1 VPLSLDALSLMLGG
15 LLFAALLAG
24 GLWGPRA
31 WRGWRRRRIH
41 RQPFPAAWRT
51 ILRRR
56 MPLMRRLPADLQL
69 QLKRHMQVFLAE
81 KPFIGCN
88 GLEVTE
94 EMRVLVAAQ
103 ACLLILNRP
112 SDYFAALRQI
122 LLYPSAYWVN
132 RRDGDASGVQHE
144 RREARSG
151 ESWVQGQVIL
161 SWPDVIEGAADPGDG
176 QNLVIHEFAHQL
188 DQERGRATGA
198 PYLGDRARY
207 ARWAAVMSGE
217 YRYLREKL
225 ARGETTLLSPYAATE
240 PAEFF
245 AVASEA
251 FFERPREMAGEHPA
265 LYAEL
270 AHYYRVDP
278 QDWAPVTCP

>member
-1 VPLSLDALSLMLGG
+1 MPALDALSLLLGG
-15 LLFAALLAG
+15 LVFATLLLAG
-24 GLWGPRA
+24 LWAPRA
-31 WRGWRRRRIH
+31 WRTWRRRRILQ
-41 RQPFPAAWRT
+41 QPFPAAWRS

-56 MPLMRRLPADLQL
+56 MPLMQRLPVDLQL

-88 GLEVTE
+88 GLTVTE

-112 SDYFAALRQI
+112 TDYFPQLRQV
-122 LLYPSAYWVN
+122 LLYPSAYWAT
-132 RRDGDASGVQHE
+132 RREGDGSGVQHE
-144 RREARSG
+144 QREARSG

-161 SWPDVIEGAADPGDG
+161 SWPDVLAGAADPADG

-198 PYLGDRARY
+198 PFLGQRARY
-207 ARWAAVMSGE
+207 ARWAAVMGHE
-217 YRYLREKL
+217 FRRLNEQL
-225 ARGETTLLSPYAATE
+225 ARGEPTLLSPYAATE

-245 AVASEA
+245 AVASEV
-251 FFERPREMAGEHPA
+251 FFEQPHEMAAQHGA
-265 LYAEL
+265 LYREL
-270 AHYYRVDP
+270 ATYYQADP
-278 QDWAPVTCP
+278 LAWR

>member
-1 VPLSLDALSLMLGG
+1 VPFSLDALSLLLGG
-15 LLFAALLAG
+15 LAFAALLLA

-31 WRGWRRRRIH
+31 WRTWRRRRIWQ
-41 RQPFPAAWRT
+41 QPFPAAWRS

-56 MPLMRRLPADLQL
+56 MPMLRRLPPDLQL

-88 GLEVTE
+88 GLEVNE

-112 SDYFAALRQI
+112 SEYFPNLSQV
-122 LLYPSAYWVN
+122 LLYPSAYWVDK
-132 RRDGDASGVQHE
+132 REGDGSGVQHE

-161 SWPDVIEGAADPGDG
+161 SWPDVLAGAADPSDG

-198 PYLGDRARY
+198 PFLGHRSRY
-207 ARWAAVMSGE
+207 ARWAAVMSNEFNRLRQQLAQGE
-217 YRYLREKL
+217 E
-225 ARGETTLLSPYAATE
+225 TLLSPYAATE

-245 AVASEA
+245 AVASEV
-251 FFERPREMAGEHPA
+251 FFEQPREMAERHAA
-265 LYAEL
+265 LYGEL
-270 AHYYRVDP
+270 ARYYAVDP
-278 QDWAPVTCP
+278 LAWA

>member
-1 VPLSLDALSLMLGG
+1 MPSLDALTLLLGG
-15 LLFAALLAG
+15 LLFVALLLL
-24 GLWGPRA
+24 GLWAPGA
-31 WRGWRRRRIH
+31 WRRWRRRRVTA
-41 RQPFPAAWRT
+41 QPFPAKWRT

-56 MPLMRRLPADLQL
+56 MPLLRQLPPDLQL

-88 GLEVTE
+88 GLVVNE

-112 SDYFAALRQI
+112 TDYFPRLTQV

-132 RRDGDASGVQHE
+132 RREGDGSGVQHE

-151 ESWVQGQVIL
+151 ESWVLGQVIL
-161 SWPDVIEGAADPGDG
+161 SWPDVLQGAADPGDG

-198 PYLGDRARY
+198 PFLGQRTRY
-207 ARWAAVMSGE
+207 ARWAAVMSNEFG
-217 YRYLREKL
+217 RLRQQL
-225 ARGETTLLSPYAATE
+225 ARGEDTLLSAYAATE

-245 AVASEA
+245 AVASEV
-251 FFERPREMAGEHPA
+251 FFERPREMADRHAA
-265 LYAEL
+265 LYEQL
-270 AHYYRVDP
+270 ARYYAVDP
-278 QDWAPVTCP
+278 LAWA

>member
-1 VPLSLDALSLMLGG
+1 MPVPALDALSLLLGG
-15 LLFAALLAG
+15 LAFLALLGA

-31 WRGWRRRRIH
+31 WRAWQRH
-41 RQPFPAAWRT
+41 RTVQQPFPAEWRS

-56 MPLMRRLPADLQL
+56 MPLMRRLPVDLQL

-88 GLEVTE
+88 GLTVTE

-112 SDYFAALRQI
+112 TDYFANLRQV
-122 LLYPSAYWVN
+122 LLYPSAYWAT
-132 RRDGDASGVQHE
+132 RSEGDGSGVQHE
-144 RREARSG
+144 RREARAG

-161 SWPDVIEGAADPGDG
+161 SWPDVLAGAADPADG

-198 PYLGDRARY
+198 PYLGHHSRY
-207 ARWAAVMSGE
+207 ARWAAVMGGE
-217 YRYLREKL
+217 FRLLREAL
-225 ARGETTLLSPYAATE
+225 ARGEDTLLSSYAATE

-245 AVASEA
+245 AVASEV
-251 FFERPREMAGEHPA
+251 FFEQPQALAERHGA
-265 LYAEL
+265 LYQEL
-270 AHYYRVDP
+270 SRYYGVNP
-278 QDWAPVTCP
+278 LGWQG

>member
-1 VPLSLDALSLMLGG
+1 VPALDALSLLLGG
-15 LLFAALLAG
+15 LAFIALLLAG
-24 GLWGPRA
+24 LWAPRTWRA
-31 WRGWRRRRIH
+31 WRRRGIVQ
-41 RQPFPAAWRT
+41 QPFPAEWRS

-88 GLEVTE
+88 GLTVTE

-112 SDYFAALRQI
+112 TGYFPKLRQV
-122 LLYPSAYWVN
+122 LLYPSAYWAM
-132 RRDGDASGVQHE
+132 RQEGDGSGVQHE
-144 RREARSG
+144 QREARSG

-161 SWPDVIEGAADPGDG
+161 SWPDVLAGAADPADG

-198 PYLGDRARY
+198 PFLGQRARY
-207 ARWAAVMSGE
+207 ARWAAVMGQE
-217 YRYLREKL
+217 FRRLNEQI
-225 ARGETTLLSPYAATE
+225 ARGEPTLLSPYAATE

-245 AVASEA
+245 AVASEV
-251 FFERPREMAGEHPA
+251 FFEQPQALAERHGA
-265 LYAEL
+265 LYREL
-270 AHYYRVDP
+270 AGYYQADP
-278 QDWAPVTCP
+278 MAWH

>member
-1 VPLSLDALSLMLGG
+1 MPFSLDALT
-15 LLFAALLAG
+15 LLAG
-24 GLWGPRA
+24 SLIFTALLLAGLWGPRA
-31 WRGWRRRRIH
+31 WRAWRRRRVWQ
-41 RQPFPAAWRT
+41 QPFPAAWRS

-56 MPLMRRLPADLQL
+56 MPLMSRLPVDLQL

-81 KPFIGCN
+81 KPFIGCD

-112 SDYFAALRQI
+112 SDYFPKLRQV
-122 LLYPSAYWVN
+122 LLYPSAYWAD
-132 RRDGDASGVQHE
+132 RREGDGSGVQHE
-144 RREARSG
+144 RREVRSG

-161 SWPDVIEGAADPGDG
+161 SWPDVLAGAADPSDG

-198 PYLGDRARY
+198 PFLGHRMRY
-207 ARWAAVMSGE
+207 ARWAAVMGGE
-217 YRYLREKL
+217 FRRLREQL
-225 ARGETTLLSPYAATE
+225 SRGEETLLSPYAATE

-245 AVASEA
+245 AVASEV
-251 FFERPREMAGEHPA
+251 FFEQPRDMAERHAA
-265 LYAEL
+265 LYEEL
-270 AHYYRVDP
+270 ARYYQVSP
-278 QDWAPVTCP
+278 LVWW

>member
-1 VPLSLDALSLMLGG
+1 MPVSLDALSLLLGG
-15 LLFAALLAG
+15 VLFLALLAG

-31 WRGWRRRRIH
+31 WRGWRRRRI
-41 RQPFPAAWRT
+41 RQQPFPADWRT

-56 MPLMRRLPADLQL
+56 MPLLRRLPADLQL

-112 SDYFAALRQI
+112 SDYFPGLRQV
-122 LLYPSAYWVN
+122 LLYPSAYWVD
-132 RRDGDASGVQHE
+132 RREGDASGVQHE

-161 SWPDVIEGAADPGDG
+161 SWPDVLAGAADPADG

-198 PYLGDRARY
+198 PFLGERARY
-207 ARWAAVMSGE
+207 ARWAAVMNAE
-217 YRYLREKL
+217 YRRLREQL
-225 ARGETTLLSPYAATE
+225 SRGEPTLLSPYAATE

-245 AVASEA
+245 AVASEV
-251 FFERPREMAGEHPA
+251 FFEQPLEMARHHAA
-265 LYAEL
+265 LYGEL
-270 AHYYRVDP
+270 ARYYRVDP
-278 QDWAPVTCP
+278 TTWQ

>member
-1 VPLSLDALSLMLGG
+1 MPSLDALTLLLGG
-15 LLFAALLAG
+15 LLFVALLLL
-24 GLWGPRA
+24 GLWAPGA
-31 WRGWRRRRIH
+31 WRRWRRRRITA
-41 RQPFPAAWRT
+41 QPFPAKWRT

-56 MPLMRRLPADLQL
+56 MPLLRQLPPDLQL

-88 GLEVTE
+88 GLVVNE

-112 SDYFAALRQI
+112 TDYFPRLTQV
-122 LLYPSAYWVN
+122 LLYPSAYWVD
-132 RRDGDASGVQHE
+132 RREGDGSGVQHE

-151 ESWVQGQVIL
+151 ESWVLGQVIL
-161 SWPDVIEGAADPGDG
+161 SWPDVLQGAADPGDG

-198 PYLGDRARY
+198 PFLGQRTRY
-207 ARWAAVMSGE
+207 ARWAAVMSNEFG
-217 YRYLREKL
+217 RLRQQL
-225 ARGETTLLSPYAATE
+225 ARGEDTLLSAYAATE

-245 AVASEA
+245 AVASEV
-251 FFERPREMAGEHPA
+251 FFERPREMADRHAA
-265 LYAEL
+265 LYEQL
-270 AHYYRVDP
+270 ARYYAVDP
-278 QDWAPVTCP
+278 LAWA